1 MIKLLRTKKI
11 YKKLLFLAIL
21 IYVLYIFIGQQKTLN
36 SYKNSEEYNVS
47 KIQEQE
53 EYKENLMSMKENV
66 DSTEYI
72 EEMAREK
79 LDMYL
84 PNERVYV
91 DIGK

>member
-36 SYKNSEEYNVS
+36 SYKNSEEYYVS

-91 DIGK
+91 DMGK

>member
-91 DIGK
+91 DMGK

>member
-1 MIKLLRTKKI
+1 MIKLLKTKKI
-11 YKKLLFLAIL
+11 YKTLLFSVVL
-21 IYVLYIFIGQQKTLN
+21 IYVLYVFIGQQKTLN
-36 SYKNSEEYNVS
+36 SYKNNKEYYVS

-72 EEMAREK
+72 EQMAREK

>member
-1 MIKLLRTKKI
+1 MIKSLRKMKI
-11 YKKLLFLAIL
+11 YKKLLFIFIL
-21 IYVLYIFIGQQKTLN
+21 LYVFYVFIGQQKTLN
-36 SYKNSEEYNVS
+36 SYKNNKEYYIS
-47 KIQEQE
+47 KIEEQE

-91 DIGK
+91 DMGK

>member
-36 SYKNSEEYNVS
+36 SYKNSEEYYVS

-84 PNERVYV
+84 PNERVYI

>member
-1 MIKLLRTKKI
+1 MIKLLKKNKIFKKI
-11 YKKLLFLAIL
+11 LFIIIF
-21 IYVLYIFIGQQKTLN
+21 IYIAYVFIGQQKVLN
-36 SYKNSEEYNVS
+36 SYKNNKEYYIS
-47 KIQEQE
+47 KIEEQE
-53 EYKENLMSMKENV
+53 KYKETLISMKENV

-91 DIGK
+91 DMGK